1 MADMKTVERTKFK
14 PDNLRAPE
22 SVIHEYKKIGTEN
35 IKDLERQEYD
45 VFAKR
50 LRSDPVRV
58 MLEASDLG
66 MSLEQY
72 ANFRAPDTMMTQGRS
87 VISRVMEDD
96 GLYAQDS
103 ALSAS
108 APVDQFMDNGYRQ
121 AILYAIVNKA
131 WDGSALS
138 QRAPSV
144 QLPSSQAQG
153 TPPNTETIGTP
164 PPIAAGVALNP
175 GELIG
180 TTHSISTN
188 NYNPYKWDYDKE
200 ALKRTAVAPGDTIPP
215 STLGEESGAIPMQKW
230 GNRFILPYEMLVGGQ
245 GLRINKLAAMIQLDA
260 ATEQTRQF
268 DELIETLEDG
278 DGVTG
283 AATVEGISTYGG
295 TANSFGFVPYLNWLD
310 EAMDTPFQISH
321 VVMLKAQQRQLRTTL
336 AALDGNLAF
345 EQLSSVGL
353 APNRMSNMEGQMSV
367 RYGKANDGALTAGY
381 VVGCDYRYAIEK
393 VNRAGMAVREQAR
406 QIANQTQEVVIS
418 DTYLLARL
426 ADEAVKI
433 LDIGS

>member
-1 MADMKTVERTKFK
+1 MADLSTVQRTKFQ

-22 SVIHEYKKIGTEN
+22 STIKDYKKITPEDY
-35 IKDLERQEYD
+35 KDLDRQEYT
-45 VFAKR
+45 VFAAR
-50 LRSDPVRV
+50 LRTDPVRV

-72 ANFRAPDTMMTQGRS
+72 SNLRAPDTYVNQKRS
-87 VISRVMEDD
+87 VISRVMEED
-96 GLYAQDS
+96 GLFAQDS
-103 ALSAS
+103 VLSAA

-121 AILYAIVNKA
+121 AILYSILNKA

-144 QLPSSQAQG
+144 QLPSSQPPG
-153 TPPNTETIGTP
+153 TPPNTETFGMP

-180 TTHSISTN
+180 ATHSINTN
-188 NYNPYKWDYDKE
+188 NYNPYKWDYDKDDMQ
-200 ALKRTAVAPGDTIPP
+200 RTAVAPGDTIPP

-268 DELIETLEDG
+268 DELIGIVEDG

-283 AATVEGISTYGG
+283 AATVQGISTFGG
-295 TANSFGFVPYLNWLD
+295 TANTFAFVPFLNWLD

-321 VVMLKAQQRQLRTTL
+321 VIMLKVQQRQLRTTL

-367 RYGKANDGALTAGY
+367 RYGKANEGALTAGY
-381 VVGCDYRYAIEK
+381 VVGIDRRYAIEK

-426 ADEAVKI
+426 ATEAVKI
-433 LDIGS
+433 LNIGA

>member
-1 MADMKTVERTKFK
+1 MADLKVVKRIPE
-14 PDNLRAPE
+14 PINLRAPE
-22 SVIHEYKKIGTEN
+22 STIKDYNKLDPKDV
-35 IKDLERQEYD
+35 KDLERQEYA

-50 LRSDPVRV
+50 LRDDPVRV

-66 MSLEQY
+66 MGLEQY
-72 ANFRAPDTMMTQGRS
+72 ANLRSPETLMTQRRS
-87 VISRVMEDD
+87 VISRVMEED
-96 GLYAQDS
+96 GLFVQDS
-103 ALSAS
+103 DLTAAS
-108 APVDQFMDNGYRQ
+108 PVDLFMDNGYRQ
-121 AILYAIVNKA
+121 AVLYSILNKA
-131 WDGSALS
+131 WDGSALA
-138 QRAPSV
+138 QRAPSI
-144 QLPSSQAQG
+144 QLPTSQGQG
-153 TPPNTETIGTP
+153 TPPNTDTTGTP
-164 PPIAAGVALNP
+164 PPLAVGVGLNP

-180 TTHSISTN
+180 ATHSINTN

-200 ALKRTAVAPGDTIPP
+200 EMSRTAVAPGETIPP
-215 STLGEESGAIPMQKW
+215 STLGEETGAIAMRKY

-268 DELIETLEDG
+268 DELIETVEDG
-278 DGVTG
+278 DGVTA
-283 AATVEGISTYGG
+283 AATVEGITTYDG
-295 TANSFGFVPYLNWLD
+295 TANNFGFIAYLNWLD

-321 VVMLKAQQRQLRTTL
+321 VIMLKAQQRQLRTTL
-336 AALDGNLAF
+336 SALDGNLAF
-345 EQLSSVGL
+345 EQLSNVGL
-353 APNRMSNMEGQMSV
+353 APNRMANMEGNMNI

-381 VVGCDYRYAIEK
+381 VVGIDRRYAIEK

-433 LDIGS
+433 LNIGA

>member
-1 MADMKTVERTKFK
+1 MF
-14 PDNLRAPE
+14 
-22 SVIHEYKKIGTEN
+22 
-35 IKDLERQEYD
+35 
-45 VFAKR
+45 
-50 LRSDPVRV
+50 
-58 MLEASDLG
+58 
-66 MSLEQY
+66 
-72 ANFRAPDTMMTQGRS
+72 
-87 VISRVMEDD
+87 
-96 GLYAQDS
+96 AQDS

-121 AILYAIVNKA
+121 AILYSILNKA
-131 WDGSALS
+131 WDGSALA
-138 QRAPSV
+138 QRAPSI
-144 QLPSSQAQG
+144 QLPTSQGQG
-153 TPPNTETIGTP
+153 TPPNTETFGTP
-164 PPIAAGVALNP
+164 PPLAVGVGLNP

-180 TTHSISTN
+180 ATHSINTN

-200 ALKRTAVAPGDTIPP
+200 DMERTAVAPGETIPP
-215 STLGEESGAIPMQKW
+215 STLGEETGAIPMQKW

-268 DELIETLEDG
+268 DELIETVEDG
-278 DGVTG
+278 DGVTA
-283 AATVEGISTYGG
+283 AATVEGITTYDGA
-295 TANSFGFVPYLNWLD
+295 ANSFGFVAYLNWLD

-321 VVMLKAQQRQLRTTL
+321 VIMLKAQQRQLRTTL
-336 AALDGNLAF
+336 SALDGNLAF
-345 EQLSSVGL
+345 EQLSNVGL
-353 APNRMSNMEGQMSV
+353 APNRMANMEGQMNI

-381 VVGCDYRYAIEK
+381 VVGIDRRYAIEK

-433 LDIGS
+433 LNIGA

>member
-1 MADMKTVERTKFK
+1 MAELTTVERTKFQ

-22 SVIHEYKKIGTEN
+22 AVLKDYKKITSEN
-35 IKDLERQEYD
+35 IKELERQEYD
-45 VFAKR
+45 IFAKR
-50 LRSDPVRV
+50 LKSDPVRV

-72 ANFRAPDTMMTQGRS
+72 ANFRAPDTFINQRRS

-96 GLYAQDS
+96 GLFAQDS

-121 AILYAIVNKA
+121 AILYTIISKA

-153 TPPNTETIGTP
+153 TPPNTETFGMP

-180 TTHSISTN
+180 ATHSINTN
-188 NYNPYKWDYDKE
+188 NYNPYKWDYDKK
-200 ALKRTAVAPGDTIPP
+200 AMTRTAVAPGDTIPP
-215 STLGEESGAIPMQKW
+215 STLGEETGAVPMQKW

-245 GLRINKLAAMIQLDA
+245 GLRVNKLAAMIQLDA

-283 AATVEGISTYGG
+283 AATVEGISTFGG
-295 TANSFGFVPYLNWLD
+295 TADAFGFVPFLNWLD

-321 VVMLKAQQRQLRTTL
+321 VIMLKAQQRQLRTTL

-345 EQLSSVGL
+345 EQLSKVGL
-353 APNRMSNMEGQMSV
+353 APNRMSNMEGNMSV
-367 RYGKANDGALTAGY
+367 RYGKANDGALTTGY
-381 VVGCDYRYAIEK
+381 VVGCDHRYAVEK

-406 QIANQTQEVVIS
+406 QIANQTQEVVVS

-426 ADEAVKI
+426 ATEAVKI
-433 LDIGS
+433 LNIGA

>member
-1 MADMKTVERTKFK
+1 MADLKVVKRIPE
-14 PDNLRAPE
+14 PINLRAPE
-22 SVIHEYKKIGTEN
+22 STLKDYNKLDPKDV
-35 IKDLERQEYD
+35 KDLERQEYA

-50 LRSDPVRV
+50 LRDDPVRV

-72 ANFRAPDTMMTQGRS
+72 ANLRAPDTLMTQNRS
-87 VISRVMEDD
+87 VISRVMEED
-96 GLYAQDS
+96 GLFAQDS

-121 AILYAIVNKA
+121 AILYSILNKA
-131 WDGSALS
+131 WDGSALA
-138 QRAPSV
+138 QRAPSI
-144 QLPSSQAQG
+144 QLPTSQGQG
-153 TPPNTETIGTP
+153 TPPNTETFGTP
-164 PPIAAGVALNP
+164 PPLAVGVGLNP

-180 TTHSISTN
+180 ATHSINTN

-200 ALKRTAVAPGDTIPP
+200 DLERTAVAPGETIPP
-215 STLGEESGAIPMQKW
+215 STLGEETGAIPMQKW

-268 DELIETLEDG
+268 DELIETVEDG
-278 DGVTG
+278 DGVTA
-283 AATVEGISTYGG
+283 AATVEGITTYDGA
-295 TANSFGFVPYLNWLD
+295 ANSFGFVAYLNWLD

-321 VVMLKAQQRQLRTTL
+321 VIMLKAQQRQLRTTL
-336 AALDGNLAF
+336 SALDGNLAF
-345 EQLSSVGL
+345 EQLSNVGL
-353 APNRMSNMEGQMSV
+353 APNRMANMEGQMNI

-381 VVGCDYRYAIEK
+381 VVGIDRRYAIEK

-433 LDIGS
+433 LNIGA

>member
-1 MADMKTVERTKFK
+1 MADLKVVKRT
-14 PDNLRAPE
+14 PEPVNLRAPE
-22 SVIHEYKKIGTEN
+22 STIQDYKPITPADVKN
-35 IKDLERQEYD
+35 LERQDYAT
-45 VFAKR
+45 FAKR
-50 LRSDPVRV
+50 LRDDPVRV
-58 MLEASDLG
+58 MLEASDMG

-72 ANFRAPDTMMTQGRS
+72 ANLRAPDTLINQGRS
-87 VISRVMEDD
+87 VISRVMEEDA
-96 GLYAQDS
+96 LYVADS
-103 ALSAS
+103 DLSAS
-108 APVDQFMDNGYRQ
+108 SPVDQFMDNGYRQ
-121 AILYAIVNKA
+121 AILYSIVNKA
-131 WDGSALS
+131 WDGSALA
-138 QRAPSV
+138 QRAPSI

-153 TPPNTETIGTP
+153 TPPNTETFGTP
-164 PPIAAGVALNP
+164 PPLAVGIGLNP

-180 TTHSISTN
+180 ATHSINTN

-200 ALKRTAVAPGDTIPP
+200 DMERTAVAPGETIPP
-215 STLGEESGAIPMQKW
+215 STLGEETGAIPMQKW

-245 GLRINKLAAMIQLDA
+245 GLRVNKLAAMIQLDA

-268 DELIETLEDG
+268 DELIETAEDG
-278 DGVTG
+278 DGVTD
-283 AATVEGISTYGG
+283 AATVEGISTYDG
-295 TANSFGFVPYLNWLD
+295 TANSFGFVAFLNWLD

-321 VVMLKAQQRQLRTTL
+321 VIMLKAQQRQLRTTL

-353 APNRMSNMEGQMSV
+353 APNRMTNMEGQMSI
-367 RYGKANDGALTAGY
+367 RYGKANDGALSTGY
-381 VVGCDYRYAIEK
+381 VLGVDRRYAMEK

>member
-1 MADMKTVERTKFK
+1 MADLQVVKRIPE
-14 PDNLRAPE
+14 PQNLRAPE
-22 SVIHEYKKIGTEN
+22 ST
-35 IKDLERQEYD
+35 IKDYKAITPADMKDLDRQDYAT
-45 VFAKR
+45 FAKR
-50 LRSDPVRV
+50 LRDDPVRV
-58 MLEASDLG
+58 MLEASDMG
-66 MSLEQY
+66 MGLEQY
-72 ANFRAPDTMMTQGRS
+72 SNLRSPETLITQRRS
-87 VISRVMEDD
+87 VISRVMEED
-96 GLYAQDS
+96 GLFVQDS
-103 ALSAS
+103 DLTAAS
-108 APVDQFMDNGYRQ
+108 PVDQFMDNGYRQ
-121 AILYAIVNKA
+121 AVLYSILNKA
-131 WDGSALS
+131 WDGSALA
-138 QRAPSV
+138 QRAPSI

-153 TPPNTETIGTP
+153 TPPNTETFGTP
-164 PPIAAGVALNP
+164 PPLAVGIGLNP

-180 TTHSISTN
+180 ATHSINTN

-200 ALKRTAVAPGDTIPP
+200 DMERTAVAPGETIPP
-215 STLGEESGAIPMQKW
+215 STLGEEAGAIPMQKW

-268 DELIETLEDG
+268 DELIVTMEDG
-278 DGVTG
+278 DGVTA
-283 AATVEGISTYGG
+283 AATVEGISTYDG
-295 TANSFGFVPYLNWLD
+295 TANSFGFVAFLNWLD

-321 VVMLKAQQRQLRTTL
+321 VIMLKAQQRQLRTTL

-353 APNRMSNMEGQMSV
+353 APNRMTNMEGQMSI

-381 VVGCDYRYAIEK
+381 VVGVDRRYAVEK

-433 LDIGS
+433 LNIGA

>member
-1 MADMKTVERTKFK
+1 MADLKVVKRIPE
-14 PDNLRAPE
+14 PINLRAPE
-22 SVIHEYKKIGTEN
+22 STIKDYNKLDPKDV
-35 IKDLERQEYD
+35 KDLERQEYA

-50 LRSDPVRV
+50 LRDDPVRV

-66 MSLEQY
+66 MGLEQY
-72 ANFRAPDTMMTQGRS
+72 ANLRSPETLITQRRS
-87 VISRVMEDD
+87 VISRVMEED
-96 GLYAQDS
+96 GLFVQDS
-103 ALSAS
+103 DLTAAS
-108 APVDQFMDNGYRQ
+108 PVDLFMDNGYRQ
-121 AILYAIVNKA
+121 AVLYSILNKA
-131 WDGSALS
+131 WDGSALA
-138 QRAPSV
+138 QRAPSI
-144 QLPSSQAQG
+144 QLPTSQPQG
-153 TPPNTETIGTP
+153 TPPNTDTTGTP
-164 PPIAAGVALNP
+164 PPLAVGVGLNP

-180 TTHSISTN
+180 ATHSINTN

-200 ALKRTAVAPGDTIPP
+200 DLERTAVAPGETIPP
-215 STLGEESGAIPMQKW
+215 STLGEETGAIPMQKW

-268 DELIETLEDG
+268 DELIETVEDG
-278 DGVTG
+278 DGVTA
-283 AATVEGISTYGG
+283 AATVEGITTYDGA
-295 TANSFGFVPYLNWLD
+295 ANSFGFVAYLNWLD

-321 VVMLKAQQRQLRTTL
+321 VIMLKAQQRQLRTTL
-336 AALDGNLAF
+336 SALDGNLAF
-345 EQLSSVGL
+345 EQLSNVGL
-353 APNRMSNMEGQMSV
+353 APNRMANMEGQMNI

-381 VVGCDYRYAIEK
+381 VVGIDRRYAIEK

-433 LDIGS
+433 LNIGA

>member
-1 MADMKTVERTKFK
+1 M
-14 PDNLRAPE
+14 
-22 SVIHEYKKIGTEN
+22 
-35 IKDLERQEYD
+35 
-45 VFAKR
+45 
-50 LRSDPVRV
+50 
-58 MLEASDLG
+58 
-66 MSLEQY
+66 
-72 ANFRAPDTMMTQGRS
+72 
-87 VISRVMEDD
+87 
-96 GLYAQDS
+96 
-103 ALSAS
+103 
-108 APVDQFMDNGYRQ
+108 
-121 AILYAIVNKA
+121 
-131 WDGSALS
+131 
-138 QRAPSV
+138 
-144 QLPSSQAQG
+144 
-153 TPPNTETIGTP
+153 
-164 PPIAAGVALNP
+164 
-175 GELIG
+175 
-180 TTHSISTN
+180 
-188 NYNPYKWDYDKE
+188 
-200 ALKRTAVAPGDTIPP
+200 KRTAVAPGDTIPP

-268 DELIETLEDG
+268 DELIEVLEDG

-283 AATVEGISTYGG
+283 AATVQGITTYGG
-295 TANSFGFVPYLNWLD
+295 TANNFGFVAFLNWLD

-381 VVGCDYRYAIEK
+381 VVGCDYRYAVEK

-433 LDIGS
+433 LNIGA

>member
-1 MADMKTVERTKFK
+1 MADLKVVQRT
-14 PDNLRAPE
+14 PEPANLRAPE
-22 SVIHEYKKIGTEN
+22 STIPDYKKITPEDYKGL
-35 IKDLERQEYD
+35 DRQDYA

-50 LRSDPVRV
+50 LREDPVRV

-72 ANFRAPDTMMTQGRS
+72 ANLRSPETFVKQRRS
-87 VISRVMEDD
+87 VISRVMEED
-96 GLYAQDS
+96 GLFAQDS
-103 ALSAS
+103 DLSAAS
-108 APVDQFMDNGYRQ
+108 PVDQFMDNGYRQ
-121 AILYAIVNKA
+121 AILYSILNKA
-131 WDGSALS
+131 WDGSALA
-138 QRAPSV
+138 QRAPSI
-144 QLPSSQAQG
+144 QLPTSQAQG
-153 TPPNTETIGTP
+153 TPPNTETFGTP
-164 PPIAAGVALNP
+164 PPIAVGVGLNP
-175 GELIG
+175 GELVG
-180 TTHSISTN
+180 ATHSINTN
-188 NYNPYKWDYDKE
+188 NYNPYIWDYDKE
-200 ALKRTAVAPGDTIPP
+200 DMQRTAVAPGETIPP

-278 DGVTG
+278 DGVTD
-283 AATVEGISTYGG
+283 AAAVEGISTYDG
-295 TANSFGFVPYLNWLD
+295 TANSFGFVAFLNWLD

-321 VVMLKAQQRQLRTTL
+321 VIMLKAQQRQLRTTL
-336 AALDGNLAF
+336 AALEGNLAF
-345 EQLSSVGL
+345 EQLSKVGL

-367 RYGKANDGALTAGY
+367 RYGKANEGALTAGY
-381 VVGCDYRYAIEK
+381 VVGVDRRYAVEK

-433 LDIGS
+433 LNIGA

>member
-1 MADMKTVERTKFK
+1 MAELKTVERTKFK

-22 SVIHEYKKIGTEN
+22 AVIHDYKKIGTEN
-35 IKDLERQEYD
+35 LKDLDRQEYA

-50 LRSDPVRV
+50 LRDDPVRV

-72 ANFRAPDTMMTQGRS
+72 ANLRAPDTLMTQNRS
-87 VISRVMEDD
+87 VISRVMEED
-96 GLYAQDS
+96 GLFAQDS

-121 AILYAIVNKA
+121 AILYSILNKA
-131 WDGSALS
+131 WDGSALA
-138 QRAPSV
+138 QRAPSI
-144 QLPSSQAQG
+144 QLPTSQGQG
-153 TPPNTETIGTP
+153 TPPNTETFGTP
-164 PPIAAGVALNP
+164 PPLAVGVGLNP

-180 TTHSISTN
+180 ATHSINTN

-200 ALKRTAVAPGDTIPP
+200 DLERTAVAPGETIPP
-215 STLGEESGAIPMQKW
+215 STLGEETGAIPMQKW

-268 DELIETLEDG
+268 DELIETVEDG
-278 DGVTG
+278 DGVTA
-283 AATVEGISTYGG
+283 AATVEGITTYDGA
-295 TANSFGFVPYLNWLD
+295 ANSFGFVAYLNWLD

-321 VVMLKAQQRQLRTTL
+321 VIMLKAQQRQLRTTL
-336 AALDGNLAF
+336 SALDGNLAF
-345 EQLSSVGL
+345 EQLSNVGL
-353 APNRMSNMEGQMSV
+353 APNRMANMEGQMNI

-381 VVGCDYRYAIEK
+381 VVGIDRRYAIEK

-433 LDIGS
+433 LNIGA

>member
-1 MADMKTVERTKFK
+1 MADLSTVQRTKFQ

-22 SVIHEYKKIGTEN
+22 STIKDYKKITPEDY
-35 IKDLERQEYD
+35 KDLDRQEYS
-45 VFAKR
+45 VFSAR
-50 LRSDPVRV
+50 LRTDPVRV

-72 ANFRAPDTMMTQGRS
+72 SNLRAPDTFVKQKRS
-87 VISRVMEDD
+87 VISRVMEED
-96 GLYAQDS
+96 GLFAQDS
-103 ALSAS
+103 VLSAA

-121 AILYAIVNKA
+121 AILYSILNKA

-144 QLPSSQAQG
+144 QLPSSQPQG
-153 TPPNTETIGTP
+153 TPPNTETFGMP

-180 TTHSISTN
+180 ATHSINTN
-188 NYNPYKWDYDKE
+188 NYNPYKWDYDKDDMQ
-200 ALKRTAVAPGDTIPP
+200 RTAVAPGETIPP

-268 DELIETLEDG
+268 DELVETVEDG

-283 AATVEGISTYGG
+283 AATVQGISTFGG
-295 TANSFGFVPYLNWLD
+295 TANSFGFVPFLNWLD

-321 VVMLKAQQRQLRTTL
+321 VIMLKVQQRQLRTTL

-367 RYGKANDGALTAGY
+367 RYGKANEGALTAGY
-381 VVGCDYRYAIEK
+381 VVGIDRRYAIEK

-426 ADEAVKI
+426 ANEAVKI
-433 LDIGS
+433 LNIGA

>member
-1 MADMKTVERTKFK
+1 MADLKTVERTKFQ

-22 SVIHEYKKIGTEN
+22 SVIPDYKKIGTEN

-72 ANFRAPDTMMTQGRS
+72 ANFRAPDTLMTQGRS

-153 TPPNTETIGTP
+153 TPPNTETFGMP

-180 TTHSISTN
+180 ATHSINTN

-245 GLRINKLAAMIQLDA
+245 GMRINKLAAMIQLDA

-268 DELIETLEDG
+268 DELIEH
-278 DGVTG
+278 
-283 AATVEGISTYGG
+283 
-295 TANSFGFVPYLNWLD
+295 FRKW
-310 EAMDTPFQISH
+310 
-321 VVMLKAQQRQLRTTL
+321 
-336 AALDGNLAF
+336 
-345 EQLSSVGL
+345 
-353 APNRMSNMEGQMSV
+353 
-367 RYGKANDGALTAGY
+367 
-381 VVGCDYRYAIEK
+381 
-393 VNRAGMAVREQAR
+393 
-406 QIANQTQEVVIS
+406 
-418 DTYLLARL
+418 
-426 ADEAVKI
+426 
-433 LDIGS
+433 

>member
-1 MADMKTVERTKFK
+1 MADLKVVKRIPE
-14 PDNLRAPE
+14 PINLRAPE
-22 SVIHEYKKIGTEN
+22 STLKDYNKLDPKDV
-35 IKDLERQEYD
+35 KDLERQEYA

-50 LRSDPVRV
+50 LRDDPVRV

-72 ANFRAPDTMMTQGRS
+72 ANLRAPDTLMTQNRS
-87 VISRVMEDD
+87 VISRVMEED
-96 GLYAQDS
+96 GLFAQDS

-121 AILYAIVNKA
+121 AILYSILNKA
-131 WDGSALS
+131 WDGSALA
-138 QRAPSV
+138 QRAPSI
-144 QLPSSQAQG
+144 QLPTSQGQG
-153 TPPNTETIGTP
+153 TPPNTETFGTP
-164 PPIAAGVALNP
+164 PPLAVGVGLNP

-180 TTHSISTN
+180 ATHSINTN

-200 ALKRTAVAPGDTIPP
+200 DLERTAVAPGETIPP
-215 STLGEESGAIPMQKW
+215 STLGEETGAIPMQKW

-268 DELIETLEDG
+268 DELIETVEDG
-278 DGVTG
+278 DGVTA
-283 AATVEGISTYGG
+283 AATVEGITTYDGA
-295 TANSFGFVPYLNWLD
+295 ANSFGFVAYLNWLD

-321 VVMLKAQQRQLRTTL
+321 VIMLKAQQRQLRTTL
-336 AALDGNLAF
+336 SALDGNLAF
-345 EQLSSVGL
+345 EQLSNVGL
-353 APNRMSNMEGQMSV
+353 APNRMANMEGQTNI

-381 VVGCDYRYAIEK
+381 VVGIDRRYAIEK

-433 LDIGS
+433 LNIGA